1 MSSSPKVLERMN
13 ERVTQLSHNFAEYL
27 EFFSGSNNFVG
38 PSIYFHN
45 KTLAI
50 RKKYATAKATISS
63 DEFFDYLYATLT
75 SWGMHRMGTGNT
87 KLRDI
92 QELKQR
98 FRLQADSIQRF
109 DGLII
114 TEMSK
119 GDVPRI
125 AKELWDVLSQL
136 TVSVAEAQIVANSKA
151 LHHLLPSLVPPIDRT
166 YTYNFLY
173 NRNMLTLSESEA
185 FQEIYSCFC
194 DIAISNKEL
203 IKTRIGTDWNTS
215 ETKTI
220 DNAIVG
226 YVLKELRISNN
237 E

>member
-13 ERVTQLSHNFAEYL
+13 ERVAQLSHNFAEYL

-50 RKKYATAKATISS
+50 RKKYSTAKETILS
-63 DEFFDYLYATLT
+63 DGFFDYLYATLT
-75 SWGMHRMGTGNT
+75 AWGMHRMGTGNT

-92 QELKQR
+92 QELKQS
-98 FRLQADSIQRF
+98 FLLQADSIQKF
-109 DGLII
+109 DGLVI
-114 TEMSK
+114 TEINRADVSK
-119 GDVPRI
+119 I
-125 AKELWDVLSQL
+125 AHELWGVLSRL
-136 TVSVAEAQIVANSKA
+136 TVSIAEAQIVANSKA

-173 NRNMLTLSESEA
+173 NRNMLTLSEEEA
-185 FQEIYSCFC
+185 FQEIYFCFYN
-194 DIAISNKEL
+194 IAIANKEL
-203 IKTRIGTDWNTS
+203 IHASIGKDWNTS
-215 ETKTI
+215 ETKTL

-226 YVLKELRISNN
+226 YVLKELRLSSN